1 MKGLSGKSVPT
12 GLPCVLWPCLGVQ
25 LGPGG
30 LCLGPP
36 RGHLLGTPPAWRC
49 QLCLVAPRGAPA
61 EPLSKSPEVGAAGRG
76 SLLPPL
82 LSQPS
87 QEGQWFNQASPGL
100 RFIPGPL
107 KRVASSD

>member
-1 MKGLSGKSVPT
+1 MSSGPAWGYSWGRGTLPGPPPGASAWDLPGLA
-12 GLPCVLWPCLGVQ
+12 LPAL
-25 LGPGG
+25 PGG
-30 LCLGPP
+30 TAGGSCRASVEVP
-36 RGHLLGTPPAWRC
+36 RSWGRREG
-49 QLCLVAPRGAPA
+49 VAA
-61 EPLSKSPEVGAAGRG
+61 
-76 SLLPPL
+76 PPL